1 MFFGLTSVDV
11 DLVVEYVLVIYI
23 FTTGGFSYIKSVD
36 EFFSGGP
43 RPCLGGRSPTLQK
56 AV

>member
-23 FTTGGFSYIKSVD
+23 FTTGGFSYIKSVA